1 MFYSVF
7 GLVKPRIQKRAISL
21 FHGLLISCAN
31 NQFFSPI
38 SFYCR
43 SGGASLTCNGGK
55 FTLSQS
61 IILYR
66 KYKPDA
72 IFDGSQILPEG
83 MVLVMDA
90 NNVVEAIVSEDLAG
104 DDLRILKG
112 ILSPGFVNAH
122 CHLEL
127 SHLKGLIPQHT
138 GLVDFVQQI
147 ISTRDSIVSPQ
158 TGKVM
163 GVEELAEF
171 KQFAMANALQ
181 EMQDGGTVAV
191 GDICNTADS
200 VAIKAGSSL
209 YWHNFVEVSGFVDA
223 AATARLSAAEHILS
237 SFLSNTAA
245 SANSLSPHAPYSVSA
260 SLFELLNDKTAN
272 QRISI
277 HNQESAAED
286 ELYRQK
292 TGAFLNLYR
301 NLGIPVEG
309 FLHTQKSSF
318 QSWNPYFN
326 RGQTIISVHNTFM
339 GQDDILQASSNMN
352 FCICINANLYIEN
365 SLPPLDLLLKNGCQM
380 LLGTDSYASNNSL
393 QIADEIKT
401 IQKYFPHIPL
411 QTILRWA
418 TLNGAKALGIDDR
431 FGSFEKGK
439 APGIVLLGEGGTSSI
454 VI

>member
-1 MFYSVF
+1 
-7 GLVKPRIQKRAISL
+7 
-21 FHGLLISCAN
+21 
-31 NQFFSPI
+31 
-38 SFYCR
+38 
-43 SGGASLTCNGGK
+43 
-55 FTLSQS
+55 
-61 IILYR
+61 LYR

-83 MVLVMDA
+83 MVLVIGA
-90 NNVVEAIVSEDLAG
+90 NNVVEAVVREADAG
-104 DDLRILKG
+104 DDLRTLKG

-147 ISTRDSIVSPQ
+147 ISTRESIASPQ
-158 TGKVM
+158 TGKLMSVQ
-163 GVEELAEF
+163 ELAEY
-171 KQFAMANALQ
+171 KQFAMARALQ
-181 EMQDGGTVAV
+181 EMKEGGTVAI

-200 VAIKAGSSL
+200 ASIKAGSSL
-209 YWHNFVEVSGFVDA
+209 YWHNFIEVSGFVDA
-223 AATARLSAAEHILS
+223 AATTRLSAAEHILS
-237 SFLSNTAA
+237 HFGPPSAA
-245 SANSLSPHAPYSVSA
+245 SNSSLSPHAPYSVSA
-260 SLFELLNDKTAN
+260 SLFDLLNDKTEN

-286 ELYRQK
+286 ELYRLK
-292 TGAFLNLYR
+292 TGAFLDLYR

-309 FLHTQKSSF
+309 FQPTKKSSF
-318 QSWNPYFN
+318 QSWSPYFN
-326 RGQTIISVHNTFM
+326 KGQTIISVHNTFI
-339 GQDDILQASSNMN
+339 GQDDILQASNNMN

-365 SLPPLDLLLKNGCQM
+365 SLSPLDLFLKNGCQM
-380 LLGTDSYASNNSL
+380 VLGTDSYASNNSL

-411 QTILRWA
+411 QTILQWA
-418 TLNGAKALGIDDR
+418 TLNGAKALGIEDR

-439 APGIVLLGEGGTSSI
+439 APGMVLLGEGGISSV